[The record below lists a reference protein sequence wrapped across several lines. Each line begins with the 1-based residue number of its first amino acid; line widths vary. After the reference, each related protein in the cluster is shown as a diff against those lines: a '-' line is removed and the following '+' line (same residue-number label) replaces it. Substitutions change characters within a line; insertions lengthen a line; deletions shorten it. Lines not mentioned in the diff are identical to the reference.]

1 MEKTRMIRVKSI
13 EGDVYYIDSNK
24 IIALMPYTVVEG
36 TLKRTERDV
45 VMIVLGFVSGREA
58 GPVGIEVFGTYLEV
72 AKKLGLSIYE
82 PGQEV
87 VINKTPSESKKEN

>member
-1 MEKTRMIRVKSI
+1 MEKTRMIRVKSVD
-13 EGDVYYIDSNK
+13 GDVYYIDSSK

-45 VMIVLGFVSGREA
+45 VLIVLGFANGRES

-87 VINKTPSESKKEN
+87 IINKSLDEDSKKN